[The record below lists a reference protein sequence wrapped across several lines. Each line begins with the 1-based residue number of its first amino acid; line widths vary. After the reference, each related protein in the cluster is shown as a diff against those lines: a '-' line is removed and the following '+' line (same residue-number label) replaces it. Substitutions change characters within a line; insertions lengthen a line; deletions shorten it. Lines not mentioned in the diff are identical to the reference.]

1 MATTDELR
9 ANLEHQRLVNAKHNR
24 PASWLESFEKR
35 VLRGELRDALAPLLV
50 AGCWCFSTG
59 EFRGPKDA
67 RIAGGR
73 DYCPCEIGQAAKA
86 AWLKEREMERA
97 REWNAGVQQK
107 VKAAGIPR
115 RYEDCTL
122 DSSPLNQTHPD
133 LVAAMRY
140 PSQPAED
147 PDDGSPEWQA
157 FSASVERWEQSWFL
171 WGEVGRG
178 KTGLAVGL
186 AKEICQRNDNY
197 ITPLSFVFRSVPDLL
212 SELRSTYGRH
222 EGPTETELIEKYATI
237 PLLILDD
244 LGAEQ
249 VTNTGW
255 LEDRLYQIIGK
266 RHAEERQTIF
276 TSNLS
281 LKAIAARIGE
291 RLTWRIVEMTGPDNI
306 VEIKGSNLRDVK
318 RHG

>member
-1 MATTDELR
+1 MDTNQDMPFPAITRLEDAPESERRLMIGLATTDELR

-115 RYEDCTL
+115 RSEDCTL

-133 LVAAMRY
+133 
-140 PSQPAED
+140 
-147 PDDGSPEWQA
+147 
-157 FSASVERWEQSWFL
+157 
-171 WGEVGRG
+171 
-178 KTGLAVGL
+178 
-186 AKEICQRNDNY
+186 
-197 ITPLSFVFRSVPDLL
+197 RS
-212 SELRSTYGRH
+212 
-222 EGPTETELIEKYATI
+222 
-237 PLLILDD
+237 
-244 LGAEQ
+244 
-249 VTNTGW
+249 
-255 LEDRLYQIIGK
+255 
-266 RHAEERQTIF
+266 EERRVG
-276 TSNLS
+276 
-281 LKAIAARIGE
+281 KECR
-291 RLTWRIVEMTGPDNI
+291 
-306 VEIKGSNLRDVK
+306 
-318 RHG
+318 